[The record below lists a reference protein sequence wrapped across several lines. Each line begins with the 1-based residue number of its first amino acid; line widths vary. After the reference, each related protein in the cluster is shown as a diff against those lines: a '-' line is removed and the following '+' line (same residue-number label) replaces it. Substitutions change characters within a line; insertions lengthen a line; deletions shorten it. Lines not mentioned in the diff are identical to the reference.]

1 MNKNVYK
8 VQQLNN
14 YIGNM
19 FAQDFMLKN
28 ISVEGEVSNCKY
40 HSSGHIYFSLKD
52 EKGLIKCIMFKG
64 KRVGLDF
71 IMKDGDWVVV
81 TGSVEVF
88 ERDGVYQLYAKEIEH
103 GGDGDLFL
111 KFNALKEELE
121 EMGMFAQEY
130 KRSIPKYV
138 RTLGVVTASTGAAI
152 RDIQN
157 IVTRRNPKVRVIL
170 YPALVQGEGAKES
183 IVNGINVL
191 EQIGVDVMIV
201 GRGGGSLEDLWAF
214 NERIVAETIFNCSVP
229 IISAVGHET
238 DFTIA
243 DFVADL
249 RAPTPSAGAEL
260 AICQYSDII
269 SELEKYN
276 DELNQKLGYKI
287 NNILYK
293 LKDLENNVRLKNP
306 ERLLGEKKMRINTY
320 LVELK
325 NSMHKKFADYEHK
338 LAILSQSIDSKSP
351 TKRLSGG
358 YAFVSGK
365 DDKNIKSVEQ
375 LEISQEVN
383 LYFMDGRASARII
396 DVEQNGEYY
405 GKEKERRN

>member
-1 MNKNVYK
+1 MQYW
-8 VQQLNN
+8 
-14 YIGNM
+14 
-19 FAQDFMLKN
+19 
-28 ISVEGEVSNCKY
+28 
-40 HSSGHIYFSLKD
+40 
-52 EKGLIKCIMFKG
+52 
-64 KRVGLDF
+64 R
-71 IMKDGDWVVV
+71 
-81 TGSVEVF
+81 
-88 ERDGVYQLYAKEIEH
+88 
-103 GGDGDLFL
+103 GDLSQGSGN
-111 KFNALKEELE
+111 KAENKESLYKPFFFSWIDDKL
-121 EMGMFAQEY
+121 MFAQEY

>member
-52 EKGLIKCIMFKG
+52 EKCLIKCVMFKS
-64 KRVGLDF
+64 KRAGINF
-71 IMKDGDWVVV
+71 TMKDGDCVVV

-88 ERDGVYQLYAKEIEH
+88 ERDGIYQMYAREIEH
-103 GGDGDLFL
+103 GGEGDLFL

-121 EMGMFAQEY
+121 EMGMFATEY
-130 KRSIPKYV
+130 KRPIPKYI

-157 IVTRRNPKVRVIL
+157 IVTRRNPKVKVIL

-183 IVNGINVL
+183 IVNGINAL
-191 EQIGVDVMIV
+191 EQIGVDVIIV

-214 NERIVAETIFNCSVP
+214 NERIVAEAIFNCSIP

-238 DFTIA
+238 DYTIS
-243 DFVADL
+243 DFVSDL
-249 RAPTPSAGAEL
+249 RAPTPSAAAEL
-260 AICQYSDII
+260 AV
-269 SELEKYN
+269 YN
-276 DELNQKLGYKI
+276 YLDLI
-287 NNILYK
+287 N
-293 LKDLENNVRLKNP
+293 DLENYNEIINQKFNYKITNMLYRLKNLENTIKLKNP
-306 ERLLGEKKMRINTY
+306 NRLLSERKAKINSYYT
-320 LVELK
+320 ELK
-325 NSMHKKFADYEHK
+325 NLMNNHLAVYKYK
-338 LAILSQSIDSKSP
+338 LEFLAQNIDSKSP

-358 YAFVSGK
+358 YAFVTDKYG
-365 DDKNIKSVEQ
+365 KNINSVNQ
-375 LEISQEVN
+375 LETSQEVN
-383 LYFMDGRASARII
+383 LFLKDGRATAKILEI
-396 DVEQNGEYY
+396 EKNGANY
-405 GKEKERRN
+405 GKK